1 MDLNKLIKEVETRKD
16 KTKKVE
22 FCTYNKE
29 TSWILRKIQYKKDAK
44 FIEDH
49 FQIIEIK

>member
-1 MDLNKLIKEVETRKD
+1 MDLNKLIKEVEARKD

-22 FCTYNKE
+22 VYTYNKE

-44 FIEDH
+44 FVEDH
-49 FQIIEIK
+49 FQIIHIQ